1 MDSSNQPHD
10 NQPVRTL
17 PFRISRDTAILLAA
31 LLFLAFA
38 ILLAVL
44 FPPAGSE
51 LARARTPAPAMEQ
64 ATSVVVEPVQIATAI
79 PADAPTIAAL
89 PTDAPPYPAPPT
101 PAPAN
106 AAPSP
111 TPDLP
116 LPTAA
121 LDIAGTATT
130 PALALAPTL
139 APPPVVQPTPEPP
152 VVQPTP
158 EPPVVQP
165 TPEPPVVQPTPEPP
179 VVQPTPPPA
188 PRPTRPP
195 PTATPIPVDI
205 IRATTYWTTA
215 QSPITLRRDTVVAAG
230 AGLIIEPG
238 VEVRIPPGITLYV
251 DGRLYA
257 LGQADRPVRFI
268 GASLPR
274 WEGIVGRPGSDI
286 VLEHVEVRGG
296 GAGGT
301 VIASEQGSLTIRSS
315 RIIDNGGHVRIS
327 TGRIELR
334 DSEIT
339 GNDMPYGAAV
349 EIVYERGGG
358 VTLTGNRIGGN
369 RMAFGSPNVRI
380 GSRSPND
387 TVTLDIQGNL
397 FVGQDG
403 PNLALETNGPLQG
416 SIVCNGLIGGSNG
429 LSILSTLPQAP
440 GLPGLTIRNNA
451 IEKHTPPIIPI
462 YLERGIGRGATSDVF
477 IDMRNNWWGAVE
489 GPYEPDRH
497 ADGRGDAPGDLVA
510 FDPWLTERPA
520 CAPAQ

>member
-1 MDSSNQPHD
+1 MEPANQPPD
-10 NQPVRTL
+10 KSPARML
-17 PFRISRDTAILLAA
+17 PFHISRDTVILLAA

-51 LARARTPAPAMEQ
+51 LARARTPAPTLMQMTVA
-64 ATSVVVEPVQIATAI
+64 VVEPAPIAT
-79 PADAPTIAAL
+79 PEPTIALTAAAL
-89 PTDAPPYPAPPT
+89 PPPDMQPYPPPQNA
-101 PAPAN
+101 APAL

-121 LDIAGTATT
+121 PDTAGVAPTLAIAQAPT
-130 PALALAPTL
+130 LEPTL

-152 VVQPTP
+152 PVQPTP
-158 EPPVVQP
+158 EPPPVQPPLATVQP
-165 TPEPPVVQPTPEPP
+165 TR
-179 VVQPTPPPA
+179 PPA

-205 IRATTYWTTA
+205 IRSTTYWTSA

-274 WEGIVGRPGSDI
+274 WEGIVGRPGSDM

-301 VIASEQGSLTIRSS
+301 VIASERGSLTIRSS
-315 RIIDNGGHVRIS
+315 RIIDNGGYVRVS
-327 TGRIELR
+327 AGRFELR

-349 EIVYERGGG
+349 EIIYESGGT
-358 VTLTGNRIGGN
+358 VTLAGNRIGGN

-380 GSRSPND
+380 SSRSPND

-397 FVGQDG
+397 LVGQDG

-416 SIVCNGLIGGSNG
+416 SIVCNGFIGGSNG
-429 LSILSTLPQAP
+429 LSVLSTLPQAP
-440 GLPGLTIRNNA
+440 GLPSLTIRNNA

-462 YLERGIGRGATSDVF
+462 YLQRGIGRGATSDVF
-477 IDMRNNWWGAVE
+477 IDMRNNWWGAAE

-497 ADGRGDAPGDLVA
+497 ANGRGDAPGDLVQ

>member
-1 MDSSNQPHD
+1 MLS
-10 NQPVRTL
+10 
-17 PFRISRDTAILLAA
+17 FRISRDTVILLAA

-44 FPPAGSE
+44 FPPSGSE
-51 LARARTPAPAMEQ
+51 LARARTPAPTLMQITA
-64 ATSVVVEPVQIATAI
+64 AVVEPNPISTPV
-79 PADAPTIAAL
+79 PTVL
-89 PTDAPPYPAPPT
+89 PTDTPPYPPPDV
-101 PAPAN
+101 APAL

-121 LDIAGTATT
+121 PDSAGGAPT
-130 PALALAPTL
+130 PALAQAPTL
-139 APPPVVQPTPEPP
+139 EPTLPPPPVVQPTPEPSP
-152 VVQPTP
+152 VAPPTP
-158 EPPVVQP
+158 EPPPVVVQP
-165 TPEPPVVQPTPEPP
+165 TVAPLQPT
-179 VVQPTPPPA
+179 QPPA
-188 PRPTRPP
+188 PRPTRLP

-205 IRATTYWTTA
+205 IRSTTSWTLA
-215 QSPITLRRDTVVAAG
+215 QSPITLRRDTVIAAG

-257 LGQADRPVRFI
+257 LGQADRPVRFV

-286 VLEHVEVRGG
+286 VLDYVDVRGG

-301 VIASEQGSLTIRSS
+301 VIASDRGALTIRSS
-315 RIIDNGGHVRIS
+315 RITDNGGHVRVAG
-327 TGRIELR
+327 GRMELR

-349 EIVYERGGG
+349 EIIYESGGT
-358 VTLTGNRIGGN
+358 VTLAGNRIGGN

-380 GSRSPND
+380 SSRSPND

-397 FVGQDG
+397 LVGQDG

-416 SIVCNGLIGGSNG
+416 AVVCNGFIGGSNG

-440 GLPGLTIRNNA
+440 GLPSLTIRNNA

-462 YLERGIGRGATSDVF
+462 YLERGIGRGATSDVL

-497 ADGRGDAPGDLVA
+497 ADGRGDAPGDLVQ

>member
-1 MDSSNQPHD
+1 MDPANQPPD
-10 NQPVRTL
+10 KSPAQLL
-17 PFRISRDTAILLAA
+17 PFRVSRDTAILLAA

-51 LARARTPAPAMEQ
+51 LARARTPVPTVAQATAAIVEPAQMATPAPAE
-64 ATSVVVEPVQIATAI
+64 EPTLAV
-79 PADAPTIAAL
+79 L
-89 PTDAPPYPAPPT
+89 PLPDTPPYPAPQGT
-101 PAPAN
+101 APAT
-106 AAPSP
+106 AALSP
-111 TPDLP
+111 TPVLP

-121 LDIAGTATT
+121 PDTAGAAPTLPIAQ
-130 PALALAPTL
+130 APTL
-139 APPPVVQPTPEPP
+139 APFPWRCRRPAPPVVQPTPEPP
-152 VVQPTP
+152 PVVVQPTLAP
-158 EPPVVQP
+158 APPTQ
-165 TPEPPVVQPTPEPP
+165 
-179 VVQPTPPPA
+179 PPA

-195 PTATPIPVDI
+195 PTATPIPVDV
-205 IRATTYWTTA
+205 IRSTTYWTSA

-257 LGQADRPVRFI
+257 LGRADRPVRFT
-268 GASLPR
+268 GASPPR

-301 VIASEQGSLTIRSS
+301 IIASERGSLTIRSS
-315 RIIDNGGHVRIS
+315 RITDNGGHVRVS
-327 TGRIELR
+327 AGRFELR
-334 DSEIT
+334 DSEIA

-349 EIVYERGGG
+349 EIVYDGGG
-358 VTLTGNRIGGN
+358 AVILTGNRIGGN

-380 GSRSPND
+380 SSRSPND
-387 TVTLDIQGNL
+387 TVALDIQGNL
-397 FVGQDG
+397 LVGQDG

-416 SIVCNGLIGGSNG
+416 AVLCNGFIGGSNG
-429 LSILSTLPQAP
+429 VSILSTLPQAP
-440 GLPGLTIRNNA
+440 GLPALTIRNNA

-462 YLERGIGRGATSDVF
+462 YLQRGIGRGATSDVI
-477 IDMRNNWWGAVE
+477 IDMRNNWWGAAE

-497 ADGRGDAPGDLVA
+497 ADGRGDAPGDLVL

>member
-1 MDSSNQPHD
+1 M
-10 NQPVRTL
+10 L
-17 PFRISRDTAILLAA
+17 PFRVSRDTAILLAA

-51 LARARTPAPAMEQ
+51 LARALTPAPTIVQ
-64 ATSVVVEPVQIATAI
+64 ATAAVVEPVQMA
-79 PADAPTIAAL
+79 
-89 PTDAPPYPAPPT
+89 T
-101 PAPAN
+101 PAPAEAPTGAALPPPDTLPYPQPQEVAPAV

-111 TPDLP
+111 TLALP

-121 LDIAGTATT
+121 PDTAGM
-130 PALALAPTL
+130 APTL
-139 APPPVVQPTPEPP
+139 PIAQAPTLEPTLSPPPIVQPTPEPPSVVQPTPEPP
-152 VVQPTP
+152 PVVVQPT
-158 EPPVVQP
+158 QP
-165 TPEPPVVQPTPEPP
+165 TQL
-179 VVQPTPPPA
+179 PA

-205 IRATTYWTTA
+205 IRSTTSWTLA

-238 VEVRIPPGITLYV
+238 VEVRIPPGVTLYV

-257 LGQADRPVRFI
+257 LGQADRPVRFT
-268 GASLPR
+268 GAALPR

-301 VIASEQGSLTIRSS
+301 VIASERGSLTIRSS
-315 RIIDNGGHVRIS
+315 RITDNGGHVRVS
-327 TGRIELR
+327 TGRVELR
-334 DSEIT
+334 DSEIA
-339 GNDMPYGAAV
+339 GNDIPYGAAV
-349 EIVYERGGG
+349 EIIHESGGTI
-358 VTLTGNRIGGN
+358 TLTGNRIGGN

-380 GSRSPND
+380 SSRSPND

-397 FVGQDG
+397 LVGQDG
-403 PNLALETNGPLQG
+403 PNLTLETNGPLQG
-416 SIVCNGLIGGSNG
+416 AVLCNGLIGGSNG

-440 GLPGLTIRNNA
+440 GLPSLTIRNNA

-462 YLERGIGRGATSDVF
+462 YLKRGIGRGATSDVF
-477 IDMRNNWWGAVE
+477 IDMRNNWWGAAE

-497 ADGRGDAPGDLVA
+497 ADGRGDAPGDLVQ

>member
-1 MDSSNQPHD
+1 MDPANQPPD
-10 NQPVRTL
+10 KPPAPLL
-17 PFRISRDTAILLAA
+17 PFRVSRDTAILLAA

-38 ILLAVL
+38 ILLALV

-51 LARARTPAPAMEQ
+51 LARALTPAPTVAQ
-64 ATSVVVEPVQIATAI
+64 ATAAVIEAVQTTTPAPVET
-79 PADAPTIAAL
+79 PAAAP
-89 PTDAPPYPAPPT
+89 PSPFVPPYPPPQEAT
-101 PAPAN
+101 PTSMP
-106 AAPSP
+106 
-111 TPDLP
+111 P
-116 LPTAA
+116 LPTAVLPRPTA
-121 LDIAGTATT
+121 APDTVGAAPTTLIAQAPT
-130 PALALAPTL
+130 LEPTL
-139 APPPVVQPTPEPP
+139 APPLVTSPTAAPPVVQPTPEPP
-152 VVQPTP
+152 VIIQPTATPVQPT
-158 EPPVVQP
+158 Q
-165 TPEPPVVQPTPEPP
+165 
-179 VVQPTPPPA
+179 PPA

-195 PTATPIPVDI
+195 PTATPIPVNV
-205 IRATTYWTTA
+205 IRSTTYWTLA

-274 WEGIVGRPGSDI
+274 WEGIVGRPGSDL

-301 VIASEQGSLTIRSS
+301 VIASERGSLTIRSS
-315 RIIDNGGHVRIS
+315 RITDNGGHVRVS
-327 TGRIELR
+327 AGRFELR
-334 DSEIT
+334 DSEIA

-349 EIVYERGGG
+349 EIIYDGGG
-358 VTLTGNRIGGN
+358 TVILTGNRIGGN

-380 GSRSPND
+380 SSRSPND

-397 FVGQDG
+397 LVGQDG

-416 SIVCNGLIGGSNG
+416 AVVCNGFIGGSNG
-429 LSILSTLPQAP
+429 VSILSTLPQSP
-440 GLPGLTIRNNA
+440 GLPSLTFRNNA

-462 YLERGIGRGATSDVF
+462 YLQRGIGRGATSDVL
-477 IDMRNNWWGAVE
+477 IDMRNNWWGAAE

-497 ADGRGDAPGDLVA
+497 ADGRGDAPGDLVL

-520 CAPAQ
+520 CAPAL